1 MIKNI
6 LSLSTKGFLLF
17 LTWLIIN
24 PNITAQWSSDPS
36 TNLKV
41 CDVTGDQ
48 ALPKIASTSDGGCY
62 ISWFDNRN
70 GSYAV
75 YLQRLDAMGN
85 KLWATDGLLISNN
98 PQNSSLVDYSIG
110 SDNHNNAIVTFT
122 DIRDNDSLHTFAYL
136 IDTTGGFLWGANGIG
151 LSGAGDF
158 QANPVTVQ
166 TSDGNYVFAWIV
178 ATDTQKIALQKV
190 SLSGQK
196 MWGTGPVIY
205 ASGTDENYTDPEIVA
220 SDNGGIV
227 MVHQGYVGPFFS
239 AVVYLYAQKFDT
251 NGNILWGSGGIS
263 IQNLGAIPFYDVPEV
278 ISDGNN
284 GAFVAWYDD
293 RDNNSL
299 FSSFAQHVTS
309 SGTLSFPAN
318 GSEVSTSSSTHHLDP
333 TLAYSPSTNELY
345 EFWMEESPLQDQY
358 AVYGQKF
365 DAAGNRQWS
374 STGMSFMSMS
384 PDAMFGPYAESND
397 TSMYVFYLEGNASG
411 VNDNVQG
418 FMVNSS
424 GSFTWNPNIVLMS
437 NPTAQK
443 LHSVTTI
450 SGDHIAKIAWED
462 TRNDGGGIY
471 AQNINLDGTLGNTV
485 TPVELTSFSASSNGS
500 NVTLRWSTATETN
513 NKGFEIERQNTGI
526 SSTISQW
533 EKIGFVYGSGTT
545 TNPKNYS
552 FVDDNLT
559 RDVYHYRLKQ
569 IDFDG
574 SFRYSNE
581 VEVDINIPLQFNLS
595 QNYPNPFNPTT
606 RIEFSIPGNGNVTLT
621 VYNLLGQKVVDLV
634 NENMKAGSYQVT
646 FDASRLSSGIYYY
659 RLESQNKISIK
670 KMMLLK

>member
-1 MIKNI
+1 MNKSLLRSAAEGFFIVLMIFCFNSK
-6 LSLSTKGFLLF
+6 LF
-17 LTWLIIN
+17 
-24 PNITAQWSSDPS
+24 AQWSTDPA

-85 KLWATDGLLISNN
+85 KLWATDGLLVSNN

-136 IDTTGGFLWGANGIG
+136 IDTTGTFLWGANGIG
-151 LSGAGDF
+151 LSGVGDF

-178 ATDTQKIALQKV
+178 ATDTQKIGLQKISV
-190 SLSGQK
+190 SGQK
-196 MWGTGPVIY
+196 MWGTSPVIY

-220 SDNGGIV
+220 SDNGSIV
-227 MVHQGYVGPFFS
+227 MIHQGYTGPFFA
-239 AVVYLYAQKFDT
+239 AVVHLYAQKFDT
-251 NGNILWGSGGIS
+251 NGNILWGSGGVS
-263 IQNLGAIPFYDVPEV
+263 IQNLGTIPFYDVPEV

-309 SGTLSFPAN
+309 SGTITFPAN

-333 TLAYSPSTNELY
+333 TLAYSPSTNELF
-345 EFWMEESPLQDQY
+345 EFWMEETPLQDQY

-365 DAAGNRQWS
+365 DASGTRQWS

-384 PDAMFGPYAESND
+384 PNAMFGPYAESND
-397 TSMYVFYLEGNASG
+397 TSVYVFYLEGNASG
-411 VNDNVQG
+411 INDNVKG

-450 SGDHIAKIAWED
+450 SDDHIAKIAWED

-471 AQNINLDGTLGNTV
+471 AQNINTDGTLGNTV
-485 TPVELTSFSASSNGS
+485 TPVELTSFSAASNGS
-500 NVTLRWSTATETN
+500 NVNLRWSTATETN
-513 NKGFEIERQNTGI
+513 NKGFEVERKNK
-526 SSTISQW
+526 
-533 EKIGFVYGSGTT
+533 KINSNWDAVAFIGGKGTT
-545 TNPKNYS
+545 TDKHDYSYTDKN
-552 FVDDNLT
+552 VDDGTYN
-559 RDVYHYRLKQ
+559 YRLVQ
-569 IDFDG
+569 VDFDG
-574 SFRYSNE
+574 MQKTVGNVDVTVSNLP
-581 VEVDINIPLQFNLS
+581 DNYTLL

-606 RIEFSIPGNGNVTLT
+606 TISYQIPKESFVSLKVYDVIGNEVA
-621 VYNLLGQKVVDLV
+621 DLV
-634 NENMKAGSYQVT
+634 EKDLPAGTYKVNFNAQN
-646 FDASRLSSGIYYY
+646 LSSGVYFY
-659 RLESQNKISIK
+659 QIK
-670 KMMLLK
+670 ANNFSAVKKLILMK